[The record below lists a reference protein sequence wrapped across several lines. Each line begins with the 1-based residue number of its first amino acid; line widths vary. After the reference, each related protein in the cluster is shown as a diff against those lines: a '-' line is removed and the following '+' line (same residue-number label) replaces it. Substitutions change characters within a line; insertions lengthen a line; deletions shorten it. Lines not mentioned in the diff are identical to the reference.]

1 MTSVDLSANSIVLKP
16 RGRIRD
22 GAIPSATSDL
32 LSVSP
37 EAFVAHAEA
46 AFPHDLTLAT
56 EFDYLRATGLLAV
69 TSIQL
74 SQQRNFQRWM
84 GSYLTLIAM
93 DSLHDEEKWD
103 KKMGVIEREER
114 RRLVHPICPI
124 LRNKV

>member
-93 DSLHDEEKWD
+93 DSLHDEAKWD
-103 KKMGVIEREER
+103 KKMGAIEREER
-114 RRLVHPICPI
+114 RRLVHPALSVPS
-124 LRNKV
+124 